1 MRRRPA
7 QAKPLLAPT
16 AAAQV
21 QGQRIGAWMRA
32 SAHSIARPC
41 SRHARKAA
49 RTLAPALAALA
60 TPFLLRIENG
70 APALLGAKP
79 VTAATVTLN
88 GLEVAGFNQ
97 NVTLIERTVT
107 LSGGAN
113 TLAVRLAGRP
123 RQRRFAVGILKSFQ
137 TTESIAQMMRN
148 LCFCTHRVFDYLRM
162 TILNS
167 TTSGYLRTNLPW
179 VQRVKP
185 PSALHGIFACSRVEK
200 RR

>member
-70 APALLGAKP
+70 SPALLGAKP

-88 GLEVAGFNQ
+88 GVEVAGPNDFNQ
-97 NVTLIERTVT
+97 KVTLIERSVT
-107 LSGGAN
+107 LTGGAN
-113 TLAVRLAGRP
+113 TLAVRLAGATGSAVSP
-123 RQRRFAVGILKSFQ
+123 SASSSRF
-137 TTESIAQMMRN
+137 R
-148 LCFCTHRVFDYLRM
+148 
-162 TILNS
+162 
-167 TTSGYLRTNLPW
+167 
-179 VQRVKP
+179 P
-185 PSALHGIFACSRVEK
+185 PSPLLR
-200 RR
+200 